1 MKTTRRSRLYKK
13 LRSQYVRLRI
23 FLIRHDRAA
32 RITAAGMLVVF
43 ISSTAIQMYN
53 LWNDQESY
61 QLSSRA
67 EKLLGETN
75 EVYASQL
82 KLSQNADVYEY
93 NAGYT
98 AAKGDVAGDTMGA
111 RFTAQLSTDPA
122 KGMTV
127 IDPIYNTSIA
137 FKPDYKL
144 GIPIQ
149 DQNRLIYPLRG
160 KPGAK
165 VMTLKAGSTKEDI
178 ILEKFAGDELSFA
191 YDMELPDE
199 LEARLEDDGSLGVY
213 GPGENALYGSVST
226 GSEKDQA
233 LLEKARQKA
242 AKTQLVFRVPA
253 PFIVESNNKHSGAR
267 TWYGLDGNKLTIYAS
282 GLEGAT
288 YPLTIDP
295 SVYIETAAKLMR
307 GNNESNIDFDV
318 DNELIQKGKTTG
330 ARFDS
335 WTSTLA
341 LPAARWNHGTAV
353 AGGFIY
359 VVGGNSGSA
368 AVGNMYWAKINN
380 TTGAIEA
387 ANPGNGACSDWCTDA
402 AYDLPSSEVR
412 DGASVVAYNGYIYVI
427 GGRNAAGTRTNT
439 VYISKIGANGEP
451 QLWHPTDTNKANWVY
466 WYSDTA
472 LSTERA
478 FAGAVAYNN
487 SMYLLGGQTT
497 ANPKGVDTVQR
508 ADITPTGKL
517 ASWSI
522 TGMVVLPSAR
532 HNHTVQVYNDRI
544 YLIGGQNSSDV
555 LQSSVHY
562 IKINSDGSMAG
573 SWVAT
578 TSFTTARMSWGG
590 NFGAIWGG
598 YIYLGAGCTAVNA
611 SGYCTT
617 INGTMQVA
625 SINADG
631 SLTDWQSLGSGA
643 DSTRLG
649 YGLVTWRDTI
659 YGIGGCT
666 AQNTTTGACTT
677 TATLTQIG
685 DILQDGEASAVRNS
699 VASGTSP
706 CVSTGWTNCNMP
718 PLGNGNGEGGQLA
731 GGAVVNN
738 GYIYYMGGC
747 YSVGNGS
754 VCFTGNAGKSSDTI
768 FYSAIAA
775 DGTLVRGPSC
785 VGTYYGSWCVDNTNT
800 LNGTTGLSAFG
811 ISIFNNVIYVVGGT
825 TGTQWQNL
833 VWRNPLNADGSLGTW
848 TSQTFTNLDLGN
860 AKGYQYVFT
869 RANPASAGTY
879 PGNLYVV
886 GGCSGVTA
894 ADDGLDCTGN
904 TYTEV
909 YKCNITTTG
918 ALEEADANDCTTTG
932 QVQLDSETGTS
943 GSQGLG
949 VMAGTVYANYV
960 YLIGGQSPNQTE
972 RGQVMYAKIDNSNNI
987 VDVDGETVTDNI
999 WETSPNEIDPV
1010 RRRSI
1015 AFGYNGYLYALAGY
1029 NTSGGGSLN
1038 DLLFAKID
1046 VSDGS
1051 IDPFVQSTVTVTPRW
1066 DLRAIVNNGYVYTMG
1081 GCSVGTPPASCTTTT
1096 AVIQTFQL
1104 YNNYS
1109 GSPKSYSATS
1119 LFTTD
1124 RIGAS
1129 AAVLDGYIYIA
1140 GGCTSTGDC
1149 TTATDN
1155 VQYAVL
1161 NPDGTIGTWA
1171 NTADSTLPAVR
1182 TWGQLEAA
1190 GGSLYYIGGQ
1200 SSTSTDERAEVYYG
1214 TPGIVQVQKASNKC
1228 NTTSSVTC
1236 TATATISAATA
1247 GNMIIAVCSGENGGA
1262 VPSLSITGYTSALSA
1277 TSNSRMSQQI
1287 FYKVAAGGETSVACV
1302 VTGSGSNTTTGYVTA
1317 FEYSGIDTASPIDKT
1332 ASTTGASEYPVSG
1345 TTATTAQ
1352 ADELLIAGLS
1362 MDEQS
1367 ISFSGWTN
1375 GFTEESDQQQINPGG
1390 SGVGVASRISTATGA
1405 YSTAATPTSAAD
1417 WIGQI
1422 VTFKAVTNVYHNIGT
1437 WATATNGLPAART
1450 KHGAT
1455 VWNNRLYVTGGLDS
1469 SAAATTTV
1477 YVSPQLTSGGNITSA
1492 WSSSTAFNVAR
1503 SGTTAIAYANNLY
1516 IYGGYT
1522 GSQYLNDAQFATI
1535 GYKIGTI
1542 SQSGTTVT
1550 GSGTSWTSGMVGSS
1564 LSYPD
1569 GSTVTITGYTSGTSL
1584 TVGVSKTVS
1593 AGSIY
1598 TIQDGSVGPWTY
1610 TTSLPSRLSQAEGFA
1625 ANGFMYLFG
1634 GRSADTT
1641 CVSNTIVAPIS
1652 ANTTIATGN
1661 NPTGIGEWFETSVRY
1676 TGDRYGASAVYNDG
1690 KAYLLGGGCGAT
1702 ITYTG
1707 ANRVVQSTLQA
1718 QPQIAKYS
1726 RLIDTDTDVFP
1737 TGWLMNGLD
1746 NATGAEWY
1754 MRYRSM
1760 NDTDGVATDCG
1771 SADMSTWGQDTNF
1784 GKVTLGRVEGYTPK
1798 DGSGTNIDCARYYY
1812 LTMTIDSQ
1820 RAYGYPEDVER
1831 GPTIAD
1837 LSLFYVA
1844 DPSKRLRHGKT
1855 FTGGEQQPL
1864 DTPCRVSGANPGGS
1878 QPNCPLP

>member
-1 MKTTRRSRLYKK
+1 VKTTRRSRLYKK

-282 GLEGAT
+282 GLEGAS

-402 AYDLPSSEVR
+402 AYNLPSSEVR

-517 ASWSI
+517 ASWSA

-825 TGTQWQNL
+825 TGTQWQDL

-1129 AAVLDGYIYIA
+1129 STVLNGRLYLA
-1140 GGCTSTGDC
+1140 GGCSSATDC
-1149 TTATDN
+1149 TTAIDT
-1155 VQYAVL
+1155 VQHAAI
-1161 NPDGTIGTWA
+1161 NPDGTLGTWA
-1171 NTADSTLPAVR
+1171 ATTAVMPSNRA
-1182 TWGQLEAA
+1182 WGQLETV
-1190 GGSLYYIGGQ
+1190 GGTLYWIGGQ
-1200 SSTSTDERAEVYYG
+1200 SHTATDERAHVYYG
-1214 TPGIVQVQKASNKC
+1214 TPVTGGNVTAWTEASN
-1228 NTTSSVTC
+1228 
-1236 TATATISAATA
+1236 I
-1247 GNMIIAVCSGENGGA
+1247 
-1262 VPSLSITGYTSALSA
+1262 
-1277 TSNSRMSQQI
+1277 
-1287 FYKVAAGGETSVACV
+1287 
-1302 VTGSGSNTTTGYVTA
+1302 
-1317 FEYSGIDTASPIDKT
+1317 
-1332 ASTTGASEYPVSG
+1332 
-1345 TTATTAQ
+1345 
-1352 ADELLIAGLS
+1352 
-1362 MDEQS
+1362 
-1367 ISFSGWTN
+1367 
-1375 GFTEESDQQQINPGG
+1375 
-1390 SGVGVASRISTATGA
+1390 
-1405 YSTAATPTSAAD
+1405 
-1417 WIGQI
+1417 
-1422 VTFKAVTNVYHNIGT
+1422 
-1437 WATATNGLPAART
+1437 LPAART
-1450 KHGAT
+1450 KISAA
-1455 VWNNRLYVTGGLDS
+1455 VWNNRIYVVGGLDS
-1469 SAAATTTV
+1469 NAAPTTTV
-1477 YVSPQLTSGGNITSA
+1477 YVSPSLSSGGNITSA
-1492 WSSSTAFNVAR
+1492 WTTTTSFNVAR
-1503 SGTTAIAYANNLY
+1503 SGTTAVAYANNLY
-1516 IYGGYT
+1516 IFGGYT
-1522 GSQYLNDAQFATI
+1522 GSQYLNDAQYTQI
-1535 GYKIGTI
+1535 NSDGTLD
-1542 SQSGTTVT
+1542 
-1550 GSGTSWTSGMVGSS
+1550 SW
-1564 LSYPD
+1564 
-1569 GSTVTITGYTSGTSL
+1569 
-1584 TVGVSKTVS
+1584 
-1593 AGSIY
+1593 A
-1598 TIQDGSVGPWTY
+1598 Y
-1610 TTSLPSRLSQAEGFA
+1610 TTSLPGRLSQADGFA

-1760 NDTDGVATDCG
+1760 NDIDGVATDCG
-1771 SADMSTWGQDTNF
+1771 TADMSTWGQDTNF

-1864 DTPCRVSGANPGGS
+1864 DTPCRYPTLPGGS
-1878 QPNCPLP
+1878 PDLTADPNRNNCPLPASQ